1 MLRPLHDRIRREDID
16 NAEIVYR
23 VHRLVR
29 IVRRAQPA
37 VVLVE
42 QEVLPLARVFVGE
55 DVEDV
60 GAGGERLR
68 VDAPDGGDFGG
79 ERAFAFAFG
88 GFAADEGDFGLRHQ
102 RFT

>member
-1 MLRPLHDRIRREDID
+1 MLHALQDRVRREDVD
-16 NAEIVYR
+16 DAEVVYR
-23 VHRLVR
+23 VEWRVR
-29 IVRRAQPA
+29 VVRRAQPA

-79 ERAFAFAFG
+79 ERAFAFSFG
-88 GFAADEGDFGLRHQ
+88 GFATDE
-102 RFT
+102 